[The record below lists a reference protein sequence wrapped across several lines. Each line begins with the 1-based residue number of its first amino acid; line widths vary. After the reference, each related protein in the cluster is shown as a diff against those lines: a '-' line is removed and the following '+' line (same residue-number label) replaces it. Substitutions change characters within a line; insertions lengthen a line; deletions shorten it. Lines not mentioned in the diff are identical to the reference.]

1 MAIKFIINRKIL
13 RFFLPSIIVVI
24 IILINVILFWPQNNL
39 NSSVKIFINPGSS
52 LTKISNIL
60 AQKEVISN
68 TNTFIWAAK
77 LMNKKKNT
85 YWCLQIRKNI
95 YKL

>member
-1 MAIKFIINRKIL
+1 MAIKFIINRTIL
-13 RFFLPSIIVVI
+13 RFLLPSIIVLI
-24 IILINVILFWPQNNL
+24 IILINIILFWPQNNL
-39 NSSVKIFINPGSS
+39 KSSIKIFINPGSS

-77 LMNKKKNT
+77 LMNKEKKYLLVLIN
-85 YWCLQIRKNI
+85 
-95 YKL
+95 